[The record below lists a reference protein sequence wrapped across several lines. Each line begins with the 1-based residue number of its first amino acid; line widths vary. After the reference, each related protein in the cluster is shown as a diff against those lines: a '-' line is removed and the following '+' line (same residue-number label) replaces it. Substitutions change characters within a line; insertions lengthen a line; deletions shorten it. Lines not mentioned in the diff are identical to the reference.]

1 MKEKY
6 LYFIAQVKKINAQ
19 HELTRHE
26 IALLDFSAKR
36 HFLNELVTVG
46 ELIRQGNIASQV
58 TLHRV
63 FKALIHKKLLVTK
76 TSKDD
81 GRVKK
86 VVLTKLALRRYKQLD
101 LVIRGA
107 SRNG

>member
-1 MKEKY
+1 MIKKY
-6 LYFIAQVKKINAQ
+6 LYFIAQAEKINAQ

-36 HFLNELVTVG
+36 HFENEVVTVG
-46 ELIRQGNIASQV
+46 ELIRQVDIASQA
-58 TLHRV
+58 TLHD
-63 FKALIHKKLLVTK
+63 ALKSLINKKLLATK
-76 TSKDD
+76 KSKED

-86 VVLTKLALRRYKQLD
+86 VVLTKPALQRYKQLD